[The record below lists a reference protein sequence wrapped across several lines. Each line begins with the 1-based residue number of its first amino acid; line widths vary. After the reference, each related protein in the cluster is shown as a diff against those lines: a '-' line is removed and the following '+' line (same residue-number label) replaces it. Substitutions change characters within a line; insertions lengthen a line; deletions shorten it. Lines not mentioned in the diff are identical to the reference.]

1 MRTIGHIEFKLGLQ
15 NIDANQLEVAVSH
28 FKLASTH
35 RHPGATFNLGLC
47 YETGAGVDRDEEM
60 AMECYRE
67 AAALGHKAAMYNI
80 GVFHARGRGGL
91 EKNRDAALKCVLAA
105 KEAGLNSDRLVYRLP
120 EDKQKSDEEIVND
133 WKSPNYSAQKERN
146 RLIELPKKEFLA

>member
-67 AAALGHKAAMYNI
+67 AAALGHKSAMYNI

-91 EKNRDAALKCVLAA
+91 EKNRDAALKCVVA
-105 KEAGLNSDRLVYRLP
+105 AGLNSDHLVYRLK
-120 EDKQKSDEEIVND
+120 DKQKADEEIVND
-133 WKSPNYSAQKERN
+133 WKSPNYSAQQERN
-146 RLIELPKKEFLA
+146 RLIELPKNEFLA